1 MNVRLTY
8 RGRAVTDADVA
19 LIHQIIAAHPTAS
32 RRTLS
37 KKLCE
42 AWNWVQPNG
51 MPRDWQQLYGHP
63 VYFLET
69 FVDPQRFRGTCYYA
83 ANWTYLGR
91 TTGRGKD
98 DQTNKPNRPIKDV
111 LGYPLCRDFRERLG
125 HIE

>member
-1 MNVRLTY
+1 MEVRLTY

-51 MPRDWQQLYGHP
+51 RLRDMVCRSLMLRLHREGRDHGVASERFFRSRHVGLPVCPRRTASSGKYLTPIDSILR
-63 VYFLET
+63 F
-69 FVDPQRFRGTCYYA
+69 QRSR
-83 ANWTYLGR
+83 
-91 TTGRGKD
+91 
-98 DQTNKPNRPIKDV
+98 
-111 LGYPLCRDFRERLG
+111 
-125 HIE
+125 